1 MSFINFLC
9 IYSLSVTLFIL
20 LIFLGRMLSFAL
32 PMLHRAVFVPS
43 TDDKLKIMLKLAKPR
58 KKDKIIDLGCGD
70 GKIIFALA
78 KQGFNVVGVEINP
91 FLVKKC
97 QKKAKEL
104 KLEKSVTIVNNSFW
118 NLNLSKYDLVFLYGT
133 AYIMERLEKKLQK
146 ELKPG
151 SRIISNYFQFPQ
163 WSVEKKENEV
173 RVYEVTPATLRSEI

>member
-1 MSFINFLC
+1 
-9 IYSLSVTLFIL
+9 
-20 LIFLGRMLSFAL
+20 
-32 PMLHRAVFVPS
+32 MLHRAVFVPS